1 MVEKKLLLKVENAVK
16 DTQGKRTSMA
26 VQQVFS
32 RDRHRKSNKKLS
44 FTMYKCR
51 YLVHTT
57 NFWINLYR
65 VSMLIGKPIWIV
77 ILYLYLPGKGLWRR
91 YLLTV
96 IKICT
101 TVTNTTHIHNVAKL
115 YKCDFYDLFKVIYI
129 LTLML
134 TRYVSHTLIMNNTS
148 YRWLSHI

>member
-101 TVTNTTHIHNVAKL
+101 TVTNTIHIHNVAKL